1 VLAIPVQN
9 VNILHGLQSYETVV
23 KRWPVI
29 LTGIINSIHTVN
41 HELLMTSQNQAAIDE
56 EVKIAEGKCLI
67 EKISRLKYQMSRD
80 HPLE

>member
-1 VLAIPVQN
+1 VLPLPN
-9 VNILHGLQSYETVV
+9 VYSTYGLYSYETVV

-29 LTGIINSIHTVN
+29 LTSIINSIHSVN
-41 HELLMTSQNQAAIDE
+41 HELSMNSRNQDATDE
-56 EVKIAEGKCLI
+56 ERIVEGKGLI